1 MDDLH
6 TGRALR
12 TVGSPSTPAGPLSAS
27 NEPVDFSLFYAQHLG
42 RLVRHLMRQGAEP
55 HEAAEAA
62 QAAFTEAYA
71 AWPRLTNPGAWLRTV
86 AYRHFL
92 RREAR
97 WRELTDTP
105 PDAPSPACPLR
116 AVEIKEEEM
125 WVYAAL
131 ASLPPQPRRV
141 MAWHLDGYTT
151 SEIAEA
157 LDMKPDAVRQ
167 NLGRARARLKA
178 ALGLMQGGAQ
188 R

>member
-1 MDDLH
+1 M
-6 TGRALR
+6 
-12 TVGSPSTPAGPLSAS
+12 
-27 NEPVDFSLFYAQHLG
+27 DFSLFYSQHLG
-42 RLVRHLMRQGAEP
+42 RLVRHLMRLGAEP

-62 QAAFTEAYA
+62 QSAFTEAYA
-71 AWPRLTNPGAWLRTV
+71 AWSRLTHPGAWLRTV

-92 RREAR
+92 RREVR
-97 WRELTDTP
+97 CRELTDTP
-105 PDAPSPACPLR
+105 PETPSPCCPLS
-116 AVEIKEEEM
+116 AVEIKEEESR
-125 WVYAAL
+125 VYEAL

-167 NLGRARARLKA
+167 NLGRARARLKVV
-178 ALGLMQGGAQ
+178 LGLTQGGAQ